1 MGKVQTSTTA
11 KGTILKRKEI
21 VIIDDTICKVKK
33 LIDRILYLNDLIT
46 FRYHLYYGIL
56 HKLTIL
62 KELSTIQ

>member
-11 KGTILKRKEI
+11 KGAILKRKEI
-21 VIIDDTICKVKK
+21 VIIDDTKSKVKK
-33 LIDRILYLNDLIT
+33 FNLIEFLYLNDLIT

-62 KELSTIQ
+62 KGLS